1 MPAGNVCIRDVAIT
15 RRAQRNSFT
24 RGARTQ
30 EREAIMK
37 FARPLKEVY
46 IRLAEEEPAL
56 IYTVRYAGTFG
67 ISRRLPLE
75 GMPDVCPGEQ
85 SMQLVRTERRPRAGN
100 QREE

>member
-1 MPAGNVCIRDVAIT
+1 
-15 RRAQRNSFT
+15 
-24 RGARTQ
+24 
-30 EREAIMK
+30 MK

-75 GMPDVCPGEQ
+75 GMPEVCPEEQ
-85 SMQLVRTERRPRAGN
+85 SELVRTERRLRT
-100 QREE
+100 RSR